1 VFYADW
7 TWKGAFKWDYNQA
20 PKGTDTTFSGLLDYI
35 YSSLSFN
42 LNGDSK
48 DIYQPVD
55 YVTVDYNGYGYDESG
70 GVLKI
75 VTLDA
80 RNKPINTTKETL
92 TSSRVAMASG
102 KKIDDES
109 VLAELLYPT
118 KNKKYPDYWRDAIIA
133 KALDSSVSRKSGND
147 QYWQNNYGKIY
158 DFYVNL
164 KKAMPLMMA
173 YRWHSQILSNLTDSK
188 GRLVTDYEDEEN
200 TLAMKVLP
208 IMDFEGSNVIFS
220 NSFKNGQFQA
230 GKQFQFTHC
239 IVDLNPTASSDDIT
253 GKFPMKFASNISVN
267 QNEYKTSKM
276 VLSRVDAISGD
287 KFVEFSMGS
296 HASDYD

>member
-1 VFYADW
+1 MFYADW
-7 TWKGAFKWDYNQA
+7 TWKGAFKWDG
-20 PKGTDTTFSGLLDYI
+20 KGEDTTYSGLLDFI

-42 LNGDSK
+42 LNGDAK
-48 DIYQPVD
+48 DIHQPVD
-55 YVTVDYNGYGYDESG
+55 YVTVDYNGYGYKPG

-80 RNKPINTTKETL
+80 RNKPINTSSLTL
-92 TSSRVAMASG
+92 TSSSVAMDGG

-118 KNKKYPDYWRDAIIA
+118 TKYPEHWRDAIIA
-133 KALDSSVSRKSGND
+133 QATSLSSSTSVKKSGDD
-147 QYWQNNYGKIY
+147 QYWQKNYGKIY
-158 DFYVNL
+158 DFYVSL

-173 YRWHSQILSNLTDSK
+173 YRWHSQILSNLTDSN
-188 GRLVTDYEDEEN
+188 GRPVTDYENEEN

-208 IMDFEGSNVIFS
+208 IMNFDGSKDIFD
-220 NSFKNGQFQA
+220 NSFKDGQFQA

-239 IVDLNPTASSDDIT
+239 IVDLNPTAPSKEIA

-287 KFVEFSMGS
+287 KFVEFTMGS